1 MTRRLLPTDEEIPAL
16 VPGPGSVTW
25 SRAADARTLLA
36 AGYALVLQVAHPTVG
51 AGVAE
56 HSGYREDPWGRLL
69 RTLDFTTSV
78 IYTDPVS
85 AAAVARRIRLRH
97 RRIKGVRPDGRRY
110 HALDPDA
117 YAWVWAS
124 LYAAIVDGHE
134 RFGSPLARAERE
146 RMWAE
151 WRRLGRLLGVRE
163 GDLPASLD
171 AYEDYFEE
179 IVQDVLEDND
189 SVRDVIASI
198 GTPAGPPLPS
208 YARPAWKIARLP
220 AARSLRLATIG
231 LLPALLR
238 ERLDL
243 RLTLGEELELRALGA
258 ASRAATPLLPRRLRV
273 YGPTYVR
280 LRRGEAGSAAA

>member
-56 HSGYREDPWGRLL
+56 HSAYREDPWGRLL

-85 AAAVARRIRLRH
+85 AAAVARGIRLRH

-134 RFGSPLARAERE
+134 RFGSPLAGAERE

-163 GDLPASLD
+163 ETLPAGLD

-179 IVQDVLEDND
+179 IVQDVLEDNG

-198 GTPAGPPLPS
+198 GTPAGPPLPP

-220 AARSLRLATIG
+220 AARTLRLATIG

-243 RLTLGEELELRALGA
+243 RLTLSEELELRALGA
-258 ASRAATPLLPRRLRV
+258 ASRAATPLLPRQLRV